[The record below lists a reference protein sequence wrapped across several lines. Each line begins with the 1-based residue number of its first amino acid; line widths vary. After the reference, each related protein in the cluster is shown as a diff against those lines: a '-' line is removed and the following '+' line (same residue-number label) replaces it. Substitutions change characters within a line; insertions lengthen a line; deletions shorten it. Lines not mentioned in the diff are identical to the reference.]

1 MAAEERERGNVRTIT
16 AAARERLIKW
26 QLAQWAS
33 AQRSWWR
40 RERMGFDSRE
50 RDGRE
55 DVRGCISKDAGMQ
68 RGTSVERFAIR
79 GILCIGCG
87 KGWEDGVLQ

>member
-1 MAAEERERGNVRTIT
+1 
-16 AAARERLIKW
+16 
-26 QLAQWAS
+26 
-33 AQRSWWR
+33 
-40 RERMGFDSRE
+40 MGFDSRE

-68 RGTSVERFAIR
+68 RGTSVERFSAR
-79 GILCIGCG
+79 GILCIGRG

>member
-1 MAAEERERGNVRTIT
+1 MWRRKRGNVRTIT

-26 QLAQWAS
+26 HLAQWAS

-50 RDGRE
+50 RDGRR
-55 DVRGCISKDAGMQ
+55 DVSAALAGMHGCKGGNQ
-68 RGTSVERFAIR
+68 CRAARNTGTYK
-79 GILCIGCG
+79 IGRAH
-87 KGWEDGVLQ
+87 V